1 MVPRQERYS
10 VDIPVDCATRDLF
23 VSNRITNLSRSGL
36 FIQCSEPLPLQSEV
50 DLTIR
55 LQDPEIILKA
65 TGRVIWNYDIRNG
78 TSHIVPGNGIKLVSM
93 SEEHRA
99 LLEACIERL
108 GRESA
113 APAVARG

>member
-36 FIQCSEPLPLQSEV
+36 FIECSEPFPLQSEV

-55 LQDPEIILKA
+55 LRDPDITLKA
-65 TGRVIWNYDIRNG
+65 MGRVIWNYDIRNG
-78 TSHIVPGNGIKLVSM
+78 TSHIIPGNGIKLVAM
-93 SEEHRA
+93 SAEHRA
-99 LLEACIERL
+99 LLEACLERL

-113 APAVARG
+113 APAVARV